1 MFRILI
7 IVYILQFLPY
17 PVSCDDQALLNRL
30 QEVEVHSIALEVQLQ
45 ECQTNYQVVSEI
57 IETIKAD
64 INETKSDI
72 AKNIKSQE
80 KTIIELNNLKFKV
93 NGLKDVT
100 EILGLEESCFHY
112 GKMGFSESGEYPID
126 PDGKSQY
133 LAPIKAHC
141 SLPDGKTT
149 IGKYLNPILGLYE
162 FYHFLKP
169 SEFTLHCVN
178 TLISLF

>member
-1 MFRILI
+1 MFGAGYSL
-7 IVYILQFLPY
+7 LKTTG
-17 PVSCDDQALLNRL
+17 CDLM
-30 QEVEVHSIALEVQLQ
+30 VQ
-45 ECQTNYQVVSEI
+45 
-57 IETIKAD
+57 KARAPA
-64 INETKSDI
+64 ETKTDI

-80 KTIIELNNLKFKV
+80 KTKNEVNNLKFKV

-162 FYHFLKP
+162 FYYFLKP

-178 TLISLF
+178 TFEFH

>member
-7 IVYILQFLPY
+7 IVCLLQFLPY

-45 ECQTNYQVVSEI
+45 ECQTNYQVVAEI

-64 INETKSDI
+64 INVTKTDI
-72 AKNIKSQE
+72 VKNTESQE
-80 KTIIELNNLKFKV
+80 KTKNEVNNLKSKV
-93 NGLKDVT
+93 NDLKDVT
-100 EILGLEESCFHY
+100 EVLGLEESCFHY
-112 GKMGFSESGEYPID
+112 GKMGFSESGIYPID

-149 IGKYLNPILGLYE
+149 VGKNLNPILGLYE
-162 FYHFLKP
+162 FYYFLKP
-169 SEFTLHCVN
+169 SENF
-178 TLISLF
+178 